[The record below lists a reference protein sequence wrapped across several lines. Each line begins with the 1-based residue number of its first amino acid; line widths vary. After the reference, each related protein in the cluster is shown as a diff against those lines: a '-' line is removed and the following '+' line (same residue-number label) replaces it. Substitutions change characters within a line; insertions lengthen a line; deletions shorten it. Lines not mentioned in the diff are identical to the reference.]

1 MEEKKLVGFKKFTG
15 KNGKNYCVANV
26 LSNYSQYD
34 RGCVGQK
41 VEEIFLPEG
50 CEDMLNEKTIGKAVN
65 IGYRISA
72 GRAYVE
78 SFSIV
83 EGGNK

>member
-1 MEEKKLVGFKKFTG
+1 MEEKKLIGFKKFIG
-15 KNGKNYCVANV
+15 KNGTNYCVANV
-26 LSNYSQYD
+26 LSNYSQYEKN
-34 RGCVGQK
+34 CVGQK

-50 CEDMLNEKTIGKAVN
+50 CENILTEKSIGKAVN
-65 IGYRISA
+65 IGYIVS
-72 GRAYVE
+72 GNRAYVE

>member
-1 MEEKKLVGFKKFTG
+1 MEEKKLIGFKKFIG

-26 LSNYSQYD
+26 LSNYTQYD
-34 RGCVGQK
+34 KNCVGQK

-50 CEDMLNEKTIGKAVN
+50 CENMLDSKSIGKCVE
-65 IGYRISA
+65 IGYRITA

-78 SFSIV
+78 SFKIV
-83 EGGNK
+83 